1 MRTRGSAH
9 PHDRQFLVSRTGESK
24 ENVSGEML
32 LKLTNKQLQDLFEL
46 EKLEGRMCVRNRI
59 DALGCFLGRYKI
71 EPGPPVHRSAAKW
84 CLQWTFKANDL
95 SR

>member
-1 MRTRGSAH
+1 
-9 PHDRQFLVSRTGESK
+9 
-24 ENVSGEML
+24 ML

-71 EPGPPVHRSAAKW
+71 EPGPPVHRSATCEVMFAMDIQGKRPVA
-84 CLQWTFKANDL
+84 LKLT
-95 SR
+95 RHRRPV